1 MVNDTTMAFI
11 GKNLDS
17 SRLVTFDWK
26 TMEYTLHSLQFK
38 VSQSSSACA
47 KLKGQNGVDLIAAAG
62 SSYLPSGMEVW
73 NPVEESTEI
82 FTPEYPNA
90 YAY

>member
-1 MVNDTTMAFI
+1 MD
-11 GKNLDS
+11 
-17 SRLVTFDWK
+17 
-26 TMEYTLHSLQFK
+26 YTSHSLQFK
-38 VSQSSSACA
+38 VSQSFSACA